1 MTRFIVILILLA
13 WARDL
18 PAQVQEPEE
27 LQFLVLEALT
37 NNPEIAAELAK
48 MDAATSRIS
57 QAGTL
62 DDPLLTFKW
71 MEFPAAR
78 LGQARY
84 QNIELM
90 QMLMFP
96 TKLSTQSSLAEIRA
110 EHAHHDHL
118 EVALD
123 VISRVKSSF
132 AMLWYTRTAL
142 GINGDNRRLL
152 EQIVAAAQRNYSV
165 GKATQQELLQA
176 RIEFARAR
184 AEESSISQ
192 EVAAAEAMFRA
203 LLNRKASDS
212 VGLIVIDSSLFPLP
226 QPETLVRFALQ
237 NRPMLI
243 HDSLSVTESELMVS
257 MAKQEYLPD
266 LRFSLEYVRMP
277 MIPEQRWSVSAG
289 LSIPFAPWTLS
300 KASSRVSEAKAETGM
315 RMNMLQSSKNM
326 VDAQVR
332 RAYANVKASEIMVS
346 AYEREILPQS
356 LQALRSLLADY
367 QTGKASYLVL
377 IDSYRMYEMT
387 RKDAAM
393 ARMNYITNLAAL
405 ERETGVLELSVV
417 PPEESQP

>member
-1 MTRFIVILILLA
+1 
-13 WARDL
+13 
-18 PAQVQEPEE
+18 
-27 LQFLVLEALT
+27 
-37 NNPEIAAELAK
+37 
-48 MDAATSRIS
+48 
-57 QAGTL
+57 
-62 DDPLLTFKW
+62 
-71 MEFPAAR
+71 
-78 LGQARY
+78 
-84 QNIELM
+84 
-90 QMLMFP
+90 
-96 TKLSTQSSLAEIRA
+96 
-110 EHAHHDHL
+110 
-118 EVALD
+118 
-123 VISRVKSSF
+123 
-132 AMLWYTRTAL
+132 
-142 GINGDNRRLL
+142 
-152 EQIVAAAQRNYSV
+152 
-165 GKATQQELLQA
+165 
-176 RIEFARAR
+176 
-184 AEESSISQ
+184 
-192 EVAAAEAMFRA
+192 MFRA
-203 LLNRKASDS
+203 LLNRKASVA